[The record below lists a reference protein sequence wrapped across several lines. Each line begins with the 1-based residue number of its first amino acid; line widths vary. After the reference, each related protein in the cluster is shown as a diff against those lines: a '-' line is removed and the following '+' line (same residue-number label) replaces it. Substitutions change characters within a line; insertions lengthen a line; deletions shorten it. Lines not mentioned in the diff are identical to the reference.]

1 MSTTTS
7 VKLPEIPGELWML
20 WKIGTT
26 DGGDFDP
33 GWCVAYDDPPDGD
46 NYLVCTS
53 EADAIASAD
62 HQMISF
68 GIICRPVRV
77 K

>member
-1 MSTTTS
+1 MPESES

-20 WKIGTT
+20 WLIGTT
-26 DGGDFDP
+26 DGDDFDP
-33 GWCVAYDDPPDGD
+33 GWCVACDDPPDGD

-53 EADAIASAD
+53 EADAIASAA

>member
-1 MSTTTS
+1 MPESEA

-26 DGGDFDP
+26 DGGVFDP
-33 GWCVAYDDPPDGD
+33 VWCVAYDDPPGGD
-46 NYLVCTS
+46 NYLVCFS
-53 EADAIASAD
+53 EADAIAAAAHQAD
-62 HQMISF
+62 TYDIL
-68 GIICRPVRV
+68 CRPVRV